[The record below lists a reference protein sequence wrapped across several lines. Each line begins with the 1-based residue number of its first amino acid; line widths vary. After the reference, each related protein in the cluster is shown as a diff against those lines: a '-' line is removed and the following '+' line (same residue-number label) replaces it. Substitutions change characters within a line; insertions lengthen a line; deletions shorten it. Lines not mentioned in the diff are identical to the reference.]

1 MSAFSL
7 VTALRAAR
15 RTLLRAAEA
24 ARPEL
29 ERRIADGEAEA
40 AVWTEETAEGADLW
54 IAGDGLDPERVRR
67 LVAETFSTADP
78 GDGT

>member
-1 MSAFSL
+1 MSALSL

-24 ARPEL
+24 VRPEL
-29 ERRIADGEAEA
+29 ERRIAEEQAEA

-67 LVAETFSTADP
+67 LVTESLCISDRGEEP
-78 GDGT
+78 